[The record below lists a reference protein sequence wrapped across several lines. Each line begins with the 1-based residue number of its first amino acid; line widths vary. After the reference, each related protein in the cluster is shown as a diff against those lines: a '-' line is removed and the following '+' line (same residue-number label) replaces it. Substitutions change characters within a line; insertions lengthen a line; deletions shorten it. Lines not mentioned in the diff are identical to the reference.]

1 MQITLNGKRTEEYGY
16 PLPVSSL
23 LDQLGLTGQPVLV
36 ELNGIAL
43 HPREHA
49 ETTIT
54 EGAVVEIIRIAAG
67 G

>member
-16 PLPVSSL
+16 ALPVSSL

-36 ELNGIAL
+36 ELDGIAL